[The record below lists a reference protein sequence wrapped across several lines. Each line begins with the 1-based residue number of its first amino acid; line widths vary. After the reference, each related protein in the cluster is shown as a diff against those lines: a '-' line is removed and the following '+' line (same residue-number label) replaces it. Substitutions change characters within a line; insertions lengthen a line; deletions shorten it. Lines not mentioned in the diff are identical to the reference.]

1 MGVYN
6 DLANDAGYAY
16 GTEENQQMAMMLE
29 WEEMVARQR
38 YYEKQQYIKE
48 YVERYYEILFR
59 KFDWDIEKGEQMSN
73 RATYGIYWKS
83 SDEPYYRLAF
93 RTRDIKEA
101 KRHLVKDIIVVMLD
115 PKREYREGEILVD
128 KEEEKETKKWKL
140 FM

>member
-59 KFDWDIEKGEQMSN
+59 KFD
-73 RATYGIYWKS
+73 
-83 SDEPYYRLAF
+83 
-93 RTRDIKEA
+93 
-101 KRHLVKDIIVVMLD
+101 
-115 PKREYREGEILVD
+115 
-128 KEEEKETKKWKL
+128 
-140 FM
+140 